1 MPITEHLDRSLV
13 LYWLSYGNQIFM
25 GDFNIGPE
33 NTYIKSFCD
42 NFDLTNSSKNLDVLK
57 TQKIHH

>member
-1 MPITEHLDRSLV
+1 
-13 LYWLSYGNQIFM
+13 M